1 NSSKP
6 TKQGDQNK
14 VLRCPVCGRT
24 FQYRA
29 KLTWHQ
35 KSHTNYRAFQCSL
48 CSNAYKYEA
57 NLRGHMK
64 AKHSSEST
72 RPLRTSR
79 EKVQESNEAG
89 NPCSECNK
97 FFKSWK
103 YLQQHQQSVHK
114 GASGAICEKCGVSFS
129 QKHSLH
135 RHVRTV
141 HEQLNRVTCAQCG
154 KSFRSSFDLNR
165 HIKIVHKAAS
175 NFEVHQCP
183 VCGKTFRYRGS
194 LMGHQKSHTNHH
206 DFQCSL
212 CSNAYKYTSD
222 LYGHMRA
229 KHAAEI
235 TGTYRTS
242 SETVQKSREAGNPC
256 FECNKFF
263 KSWRCLQQHQQLVHK
278 GAGRSLCEECGNIF
292 SQKKILYRH
301 IRNVH
306 KKP

>member
-1 NSSKP
+1 MYALGRR
-6 TKQGDQNK
+6 TKFHRMVHD
-14 VLRCPVCGRT
+14 
-24 FQYRA
+24 
-29 KLTWHQ
+29 
-35 KSHTNYRAFQCSL
+35 
-48 CSNAYKYEA
+48 
-57 NLRGHMK
+57 
-64 AKHSSEST
+64 
-72 RPLRTSR
+72 SR
-79 EKVQESNEAG
+79 MSQI
-89 NPCSECNK
+89 
-97 FFKSWK
+97 
-103 YLQQHQQSVHK
+103 SV
-114 GASGAICEKCGVSFS
+114 
-129 QKHSLH
+129 
-135 RHVRTV
+135 
-141 HEQLNRVTCAQCG
+141 G
-154 KSFRSSFDLNR
+154 KIPFDLRAISISLLCLQNLAVAQNHLYFGLGAER
-165 HIKIVHKAAS
+165 NERREISAPQFVPAS
-175 NFEVHQCP
+175 NSRATPHTHENYGISFEGVVTLKDEEKTTKRADRNSVHQCP

-301 IRNVH
+301 IRNAH
-306 KKP
+306 KKPVSLTCVECGKSLWCLFALNRHIKSVHKFAPKDESLL